1 MGRGTCMII
10 AMPPRN
16 MLAKLRAYAADDDPL
31 VATTNL
37 VALVVAGNIPFYPVY
52 YLALIGWGAWPS
64 LLDLPTALAFF
75 AIPWI
80 ARHSSL
86 LGRTALP
93 VIGVANALIC
103 VKLLGEASGNALYLV
118 PCVVAA
124 ALSFRANERWVM
136 LPLVWL
142 PVAMFLATLGRLGEP
157 LVPFTEAEFTAM
169 LRLNAVSAGVFVG
182 FLGMLYGRGAIVS
195 ARASR

>member
-1 MGRGTCMII
+1 MII

-16 MLAKLRAYAADDDPL
+16 ILAKLRAYAAHDDPL

-52 YLALIGWGAWPS
+52 YLALIGWSAWPS
-64 LLDLPTALAFF
+64 LLDLPAALAFF

-80 ARHSSL
+80 VRHSSL

-182 FLGMLYGRGAIVS
+182 FLGMLYGRSAIVS